1 MALDFVKEHID
12 GFVKSPEFFV
22 ALHPRCFSV
31 RQVRIIAQ
39 DLRASNLGFSLPSKS
54 SFLRFLSTLTLKI
67 VEKNE

>member
-39 DLRASNLGFSLPSKS
+39 DLRASNLELFSLPSKS
-54 SFLRFLSTLTLKI
+54 DFLRFYQH
-67 VEKNE
+67 